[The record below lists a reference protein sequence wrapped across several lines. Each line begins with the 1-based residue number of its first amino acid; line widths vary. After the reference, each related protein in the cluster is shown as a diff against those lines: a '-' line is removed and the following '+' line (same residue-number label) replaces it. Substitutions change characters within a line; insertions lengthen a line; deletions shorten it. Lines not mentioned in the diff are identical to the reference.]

1 MSAPLPQPFVGNAEG
16 GPSLEVPSA
25 GAFDPAEAEQQLL
38 ASRVTALMAKGKN
51 GAHWFYW
58 IAALSLIT
66 SVIILGGGQTHF
78 VIGLGIT
85 LLASAIASGMAQQAP
100 EAALTL
106 QIMAGAFSLFASA
119 TVALFGWMSS
129 KRYTAIMAVGMVLY
143 FLDGT
148 LYLIIQDWMS
158 IGFHVFGLY
167 CMWTGLSAFREL
179 NALEQ
184 SLVSPRVLAAEPIGP
199 AA

>member
-1 MSAPLPQPFVGNAEG
+1 MSAPFPHPTLQNAQAALPARVLDAP
-16 GPSLEVPSA
+16 EV
-25 GAFDPAEAEQQLL
+25 DPLL
-38 ASRVTALMAKGKN
+38 ANRIAALMAKGKK

-58 IAALSLIT
+58 VAALSLVT

-85 LLASAIASGMAQQAP
+85 LLASVIVSSMAQQAP

-106 QIMAGAFSLFASA
+106 QIIAGIFCFLVSA
-119 TVALFGWMSS
+119 VVAWFGWMSA
-129 KRYTAIMAVGMVLY
+129 KRYTAVMGIGMGLY

-148 LYLIIQDWMS
+148 LYLLIQDWMS
-158 IGFHVFGLY
+158 IGFHAFALY
-167 CMWTGLSAFREL
+167 CMWVGLSAFREL
-179 NALEQ
+179 NALEK
-184 SLVSPRVLAAEPIGP
+184 SLASPRALAAAPFGP